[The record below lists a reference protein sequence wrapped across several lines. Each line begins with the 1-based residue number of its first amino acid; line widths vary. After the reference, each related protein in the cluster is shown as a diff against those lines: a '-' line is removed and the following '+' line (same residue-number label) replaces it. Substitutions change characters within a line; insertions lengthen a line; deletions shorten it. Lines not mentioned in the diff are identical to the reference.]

1 MKKKPKHSM
10 EKAFW
15 LKNLFLIACLLFTAT
30 PGFSQN
36 KTVTGTVT
44 DATGEPLIGASVL
57 QQGTSNGVITDIDGK
72 YSIQVPPEATLEFS
86 YVGMVKQAVK
96 VGNRSVIDVQ
106 MNDDSQMLAETVVI
120 GYGSAKKRDL
130 TGSITNIKGDEIAN
144 KPVVN
149 PVAALQ
155 GKIAGVQ
162 VINSGKAGADP
173 EIRVRGTNSIN
184 GYKPLYVVDGLFN
197 DNINFLNPQDIES
210 MEILK
215 DPSSLAI
222 FGVRGANGVIII
234 TTKKAKEGQTR
245 VNINGSF
252 GFKRVTDKIAM
263 VDAAGFKELYNE
275 QLRNEGN
282 PEFDFTP
289 WTGNTDW
296 QDEIFQ
302 TGFITNNNVSIT
314 GASAR
319 HSFYLGAGYAYEQG
333 NIKHEKYSKV
343 TLNISND
350 YKVTDNFKVGFQFNG
365 ARILPA
371 DTKSV
376 ATALRAAP
384 VAPVYNA
391 EYGLYTTLPGFQ
403 KAQMN
408 NPMVDVDLKANT
420 TRAENYRASGNVYG
434 QWDFLKNFQFKVMY
448 SMDYASNNGRTYL
461 PVMKVYDDTAAGDVV
476 TLGTGKTEVSQFKE
490 NETKVQS
497 DYLLTYTNSFDHGN
511 HNLTATA
518 GFTTYYNSLSRLDGA
533 RKQGVGLVIPDDPD
547 KWFVSIGDAAT
558 ATNGSTQWERT
569 TVSMLARVIYN
580 YKGKYL
586 FNGSFR
592 RDGSSAFSY
601 TGNEWQNFFSLG
613 GGWLMTE
620 EEFMKDIKWL
630 DMLKIKASYGT
641 LGNQNLDRAYPAEPL
656 LSNAYSAVFG
666 KPSIIYP
673 GYQLSY
679 LPNPNLRWEKVEAW
693 EAGFETNVLRNRL
706 HFEGVYYK
714 KRTKDLLAEVP
725 GISGTVPGIGNLGEI
740 ENMGVEMAA
749 SWRDQIGDWGY
760 SVSANLT
767 TIKNKVKSLVQ
778 DGYSIIA
785 GDKQQSYTMA
795 GYPIGFFYGY
805 KVAGVYQSQ
814 ADIDASPENTLATV
828 TPGDLKFADVNRDG
842 KITPEDRTMIGN
854 PTPDF
859 TYGLSL
865 GVNYKN
871 WSLGIDMMGQH
882 GNEIFR
888 TWDNYNFAQFN
899 YLSQRMDRW
908 HGEGTSNSQ
917 PLLNSK
923 HSINNLNSE
932 YYIEDGSFF
941 RIRNVQLAYSFD
953 KALLAKIRLQALK
966 VYVNIQNL
974 KTWKHNTGYTP
985 ELGGS
990 ATTFGVDD
998 GSYPVPAVYTFGI
1011 NLTF

>member
-57 QQGTSNGVITDIDGK
+57 QQGTSNGVITDVDGK

-245 VNINGSF
+245 ININGSF

-497 DYLLTYTNSFDHGN
+497 DYVLTYTNSFDNGN

-558 ATNGSTQWERT
+558 ATNGSTQWERS

-613 GGWLMTE
+613 GGWLMSE

-641 LGNQNLDRAYPAEPL
+641 LGNQNLDKAYPAEPL
-656 LSNAYSAVFG
+656 LTNAYSAVFG

-673 GYQLSY
+673 GYQLAY

-693 EAGFETNVLRNRL
+693 EAGFETNLLRNRL

-714 KRTKDLLAEVP
+714 KNTKDLLAEVP
-725 GISGTVPGIGNLGEI
+725 GISGTIPGIGNLGEI
-740 ENMGVEMAA
+740 QNKGVEMAVT
-749 SWRDQIGDWGY
+749 WRDQIGDWGY

-767 TIKNKVKSLVQ
+767 TIKNEVKGLVQ
-778 DGYSIIA
+778 EGYSIIA

-795 GYPIGFFYGY
+795 GYPIGYFYGY

-814 ADIDASPENTLATV
+814 ADIDASPKNTLATV
-828 TPGDLKFADVNRDG
+828 TPGDLKFADVNGDG
-842 KITPEDRTMIGN
+842 EITPEDRTMIGN
-854 PTPDF
+854 PTPKV
-859 TYGLSL
+859 TYGFSL
-865 GVNYKN
+865 GVDYKN
-871 WSLGIDMMGQH
+871 WSLGIDMMGQG
-882 GNEIFR
+882 GNKIFR

-899 YLSQRMDRW
+899 YLEQRLDRW
-908 HGEGTSNSQ
+908 HGEGTSNTQ
-917 PLLNSK
+917 PLLNTK
-923 HSINNLNSE
+923 HSINNLNSD
-932 YYIEDGSFF
+932 YYIEDGKFF
-941 RIRNVQLAYSFD
+941 RIRNVQLAYTFD
-953 KALLAKIRLQALK
+953 KSLIAKIRLQALK

-985 ELGGS
+985 ELGGT
-990 ATTFGVDD
+990 ATAFGVDN